1 MVWTILAHRFQT
13 ASPGSGE
20 WREYLGARETQ
31 TGFEL
36 AICGYELDENGDEGD
51 ELVADPSYEPVE
63 LTAFTLEHL
72 KKALVDLGWSAG
84 DLTSAM
90 DAWAG

>member
-1 MVWTILAHRFQT
+1 MTWTILADRIQS

-36 AICGYELDENGDEGD
+36 TICGYELDENGDEGD
-51 ELVADPSYEPVE
+51 ELVADPSYEPIE
-63 LTAFTLEHL
+63 LPAFTREHVA
-72 KKALVDLGWSAG
+72 KAMTELGWSAG
-84 DLTSAM
+84 DLAAALA
-90 DAWAG
+90 AWAG